1 MALTMEEI
9 KKRKPKAVIS
19 EEHEALRGDIE
30 NDKPY
35 WAESYTGEEWR
46 TKTWFEKK
54 GSEAETYGAY
64 VSDLE
69 EMVI

>member
-1 MALTMEEI
+1 MGLTMQQI
-9 KKRKPKAVIS
+9 KDRKPKPVMS
-19 EEHEALRGDIE
+19 DEHKELRGDVE

-35 WAESYTGEEWR
+35 WSDSYTGEEWR

-54 GSEAETYGAY
+54 GSEADTYGAY

-69 EMVI
+69 ELVI